1 MVQRRAQFVGFSLA
15 EKGDASEFGRLVAAA
30 RTAFPEGVPEQSA
43 SDGMSNGWLHS
54 FAIPTKTA
62 EGPARHKEAN
72 ELRDRLVK
80 WLKAQQPTV
89 LPQIYWEADSQR
101 SYEFTPDL

>member
-43 SDGMSNGWLHS
+43 SNGMSNGWLHS

-72 ELRDRLVK
+72 ELRARLDK
-80 WLKAQQPTV
+80 WLKAQQSTV
-89 LPQIYWEADSQR
+89 ATVIYWEANSQR
-101 SYEFTPDL
+101 WTEFTPDM